1 MNREDSGIL
10 KDSGILIEFISRI
23 ITPLNQDERKAIET
37 ALDNCIKRDCK
48 NLKLSIFKDELLSVI
63 GDSNPE
69 FKAFVDSELSKYVN
83 ESKKFF

>member
-1 MNREDSGIL
+1 MDKED
-10 KDSGILIEFISRI
+10 KEVLIEFISRI

-48 NLKLSIFKDELLSVI
+48 NLELTIFKNELLSVI